1 MEMNGADAD
10 DGNAASEGGP
20 GGGGGGGRI
29 RLNTLDTV
37 MCPDVATPRAS
48 CTASGLLVAPDSPR

>member
-1 MEMNGADAD
+1 MNGADAD

-29 RLNTLDTV
+29 RLNTLGTV
-37 MCPDVATPRAS
+37 MCPDVATPVAS
-48 CTASGLLVAPDSPR
+48 CTVSGLLVAPDSPR